1 MKNVKTIQ
9 ERRWPLIHKGRMSLF
24 GLANYY
30 YHFIQDFFSKVAT
43 TLPDLF
49 GLSLEWDELCHQAV
63 GELKSKVSSPP
74 VLKFAEFDK
83 PFEVYMGASD
93 FALAEC

>member
-1 MKNVKTIQ
+1 
-9 ERRWPLIHKGRMSLF
+9 MSLF
-24 GLANYY
+24 GLAKYY

-43 TLPDLF
+43 TLPNLLEKKW
-49 GLSLEWDELCHQAV
+49 LSLEWDELCHQAV

-83 PFEVYMGASD
+83 PFEVYTGAS
-93 FALAEC
+93 